1 MKLTN
6 PPVAPSL
13 FDTIAARWTTS
24 ALDVVEESDS
34 AVTGAI
40 QNSWSYLLEE
50 RKNVSPQL
58 ISNIV

>member
-1 MKLTN
+1 
-6 PPVAPSL
+6 VAPSL
-13 FDTIAARWTTS
+13 FDTIAARWTTN
-24 ALDVVEESDS
+24 ALDAVEESDS
-34 AVTGAI
+34 VVTGAI